1 MTRKKAFILILITFV
16 LLLLSSCGPYLSEGT
31 IVSKEYRPQRVWV
44 TYMYVNKIFVPQ
56 THVSPEAY
64 IITIKGTVDGKE
76 VTTTKS
82 IPSYLYEKVSVGE
95 WWSDDFLNRGYR

>member
-1 MTRKKAFILILITFV
+1 MTRKKAFILIVLV
-16 LLLLSSCGPYLSEGT
+16 LLLASSCSPSLSEGT
-31 IVSKEYRPQRVWV
+31 IVNKEYRPQRVWIS
-44 TYMYVNKIFVPQ
+44 YIYVNKSLIPQ

-64 IITIKGTVDGKE
+64 IITIKGIVDGKE

-95 WWSDDFLNRGYR
+95 WWKDDFLN